1 MPYGDCT
8 LAAGSM
14 YSLDGL
20 DFIHEDPSMHL
31 WSLRK
36 EGIPPRFMLNKQSIS
51 VHGMEFNHTDAVTAT
66 RVAQRKPGLNQSILE
81 HTTHH
86 CKPPH
91 IGITYKQ
98 SGTTTVLFKGMFC
111 LLYAVWH
118 PAL

>member
-36 EGIPPRFMLNKQSIS
+36 EGIPPRFMLNKQRIS

-66 RVAQRKPGLNQSILE
+66 RVAQENLALTSQSLNTQ
-81 HTTHH
+81 
-86 CKPPH
+86 PPH

-111 LLYAVWH
+111 LLYEVWH

>member
-31 WSLRK
+31 RNLRK

-51 VHGMEFNHTDAVTAT
+51 AHGMELNHTFAVTT
-66 RVAQRKPGLNQSILE
+66 TKVTQENLVLSSQSLN
-81 HTTHH
+81 T
-86 CKPPH
+86 
-91 IGITYKQ
+91 
-98 SGTTTVLFKGMFC
+98 
-111 LLYAVWH
+111 
-118 PAL
+118 

>member
-1 MPYGDCT
+1 MRYGDCT

-36 EGIPPRFMLNKQSIS
+36 EGIPPRFMLNKQRIS

-66 RVAQRKPGLNQSILE
+66 QVVQENLALTSQALNTRPITVNHPIL
-81 HTTHH
+81 
-86 CKPPH
+86 
-91 IGITYKQ
+91 G
-98 SGTTTVLFKGMFC
+98 
-111 LLYAVWH
+111 
-118 PAL
+118 